1 MFNVKLAKEE
11 MERLFRR
18 ANTHK
23 GDTNTKEK
31 GEVNNRVKDPQHF
44 NVDPDLDTDPAFS
57 LMRIWIQLFTFNADS
72 DPDLPSLQRDW
83 NLQQLILREP

>member
-1 MFNVKLAKEE
+1 MLQVKELCKMFNVKLAKEE

-31 GEVNNRVKDPQHF
+31 GEVNNRVCDS
-44 NVDPDLDTDPAFS
+44 AS
-57 LMRIWIQLFTFNADS
+57 L
-72 DPDLPSLQRDW
+72 
-83 NLQQLILREP
+83 